1 MLVYAVQSNL
11 QESLHWEQ
19 MVLQQAAHYQVVPLV
34 LINLKGCPP
43 TAQTQQLVQGI
54 KVGVADTAK
63 ARCQT
68 GSETALEGVSNAYCR
83 GIGWGHLVPV

>member
-1 MLVYAVQSNL
+1 
-11 QESLHWEQ
+11 

-54 KVGVADTAK
+54 KVGEAGAAK
-63 ARCQT
+63 AWRRT
-68 GSETALEGVSNAYCR
+68 GVKLRWLACR
-83 GIGWGHLVPV
+83 MHTVLQRPLGGWLDTLHVCL